1 MFKTIRKRDWAIIAS
16 ILLVALSMFAWA
28 ETQPITEI
36 KNYDDLKTF
45 AAAVNGGETYEG
57 KTVNINNDIVMSDDW
72 KPIGAVISIT
82 EVNGGTY
89 SKVDIKTDKPF
100 MGTLNGNGYKIT
112 GLKMNYTTDNFTY
125 SNTSTWVGG
134 LFIATENA
142 IIKDLV
148 LEDVSM
154 TDSEKK
160 LFMAPAVAM
169 ATNTQFINVDIKSGT
184 IDCARSSGIANYMDG
199 GKIVSCDV
207 AKDVTLK
214 SFVKTGTKII
224 TGGLVQ
230 QVGFDNQA
238 KSADARIVI
247 SECTFS
253 GKMEI
258 DPQSADFLWAGGMY
272 GGTSYSSA
280 PIIYFNL
287 IVDKCKMD
295 GSITV
300 ESSSLDKFV
309 YYDSASKTDKRG
321 TDDASKETKEKS
333 FGGILGRTH
342 QGVPTTVV
350 ETSGDVWL
358 SKGGAV
364 GYATTFKQ
372 AEAGIISGDI
382 TTYYTSLDEA
392 IANGG
397 ELVVVK
403 DVTTKNNYSVAK
415 GVSIDMDLQGYRLA
429 RECDAKDNGVRSA
442 VFRVSG
448 DLTFKGDKTELKTTG
463 DHTGAWSFAVRADET
478 GSITFNSKTTN
489 LTSTNDKYTAA
500 AFTNYASGD
509 ISFNGDNVMLKAV
522 SEYGITVVDCYNCES
537 VAKTIFNNSGN
548 VTIHGIVSPT
558 KGYGLSNTVGLRG
571 GNIEVTSNVDAL
583 NIIMEGSSPRNSDTD
598 GCAGIDV
605 DDQGKSAIVK
615 LNSTVVSVDVTAGMD
630 TANTK
635 FNESAVQ
642 AGQSS
647 YVGAAGV
654 RARAGKIE
662 IGDTTKLLVSVK
674 DGYKTAI
681 AVGVLAEKEKEIPG
695 IIVISGDSVI
705 RAEGKLGSY
714 ALHAKDEGTIS
725 MCSEGK
731 KTELFGD
738 IMSENGSLV
747 TLSGTTELTGN
758 IIGSAELVST
768 GTLKMLKNS
777 EISIK
782 SADIDTLE
790 IPEGVTA
797 TIKAGA
803 SVSIKNVTGRGI
815 LLLDGAN
822 VKIGTVSAESIV
834 TAINTAVIDSKL
846 TLNGTLKV
854 GNGVKLTI
862 AELDAA
868 AGSIEL
874 SGSGVIVVTGAATGT
889 PKLTVAGTNAINI
902 SVGASSDMSFKGAVI
917 NGVTHDGTIS
927 APDGG
932 GKYDPYKLA
941 GISVSPQTMTLY
953 VGEKS
958 TLSAVLR
965 PSGAAG
971 TITWE
976 SSDTNIVTVDEKG
989 SIEAKKEGTATITAK
1004 SGTFSA
1010 ACAVTVKPVKVTS
1023 IKLSQTSLTLVN
1035 SASADITAEKLPKNA
1050 TAAIVWKSDN
1060 EAIATVADGKI
1071 TAAAVGKANITATAD
1086 GITAKCVVTVVAG
1099 YKAATDIIVTPASLK
1114 LAVNASKQLTAEV
1127 YPADATNKTVTW
1139 SRVSGD
1145 ASINVDAKSG
1155 LVTAGTGAAT
1165 ATIRA
1170 EADKISKDVV
1180 VTVVAPD
1187 PETLVL
1193 GSSKMALY
1201 VGEKAELT
1209 AAVGPAAVTDK
1220 RVTWSK
1226 TDTDSSIALDTEGP
1240 STKVSITA
1248 SKPGTSV
1255 IKATKNSLTA
1265 ECSVTV
1271 LEVPKKI
1278 VTASALTLDKNS
1290 ALVALG
1296 GTMQLTAAIEPANA
1310 DGTFTWSAASTSAD
1324 VSAVSGKATVKAVKA
1339 GTTAVTVTW
1348 KGVGGDEL
1356 KATCNITA
1364 EDMSAPVKA
1373 VVKEETVKQ
1382 LEEKNILVA
1391 VTAPATDKAVI
1402 STDNTEVVK
1411 KLEVASD
1418 GSLVMSKAAVDAI
1431 AKEIGQSVTPLP
1443 VIEAE
1448 VPISGD
1454 LEQTVIMT
1462 MLMPGGSIQAKTV
1475 GEMILVKLL
1484 NTAKNETLERVG
1496 TIEALTSGKWLIKKA
1511 FTEEV
1516 LDANAVID
1524 PMQTYEVNVA
1534 VRDNS
1539 VYDLNNELGKVV
1551 DPIAASVKTQTSDPS
1566 KGSSSSGCNAGFAAL
1581 ALLAIVP
1588 VIYRKKK

>member
-28 ETQPITEI
+28 GTQPITEI
-36 KNYDDLKTF
+36 NSYEDLKTF

-57 KTVNINNDIVMSDDW
+57 KIVDINNDIVMSDDW

-100 MGTLNGNGYKIT
+100 KGTLNGNNHKIS
-112 GLKMNYTTDNFTY
+112 GLRMNYTTDNFTY

-134 LFIATENA
+134 IFIATENA
-142 IIKDLV
+142 VIKDLV
-148 LEDVSM
+148 FENIDM

-160 LFMAPAVAM
+160 LYMAPVVAF
-169 ATNTQFINVDIKSGT
+169 ANDTEITNVDVLSGT
-184 IDCARSSGIANYMDG
+184 IDCARAAGIANCIYG
-199 GKIVSCDV
+199 GKMTGCDV

-214 SFVKTGTKII
+214 SFVKTAMGII

-230 QVGFDNQA
+230 QVGFENQA
-238 KSADARIVI
+238 KSTDARIVI
-247 SECTFS
+247 SECSFS

-258 DPQSADFLWAGGMY
+258 DPQSADYLWAGGMY

-280 PIIYFNL
+280 TIIYFNL

-300 ESSSLDKFV
+300 ASSSLDKFV

-321 TDDASKETKEKS
+321 TDADSSQTKEKS

-342 QGVPTTVV
+342 QGVPTTVI
-350 ETSGDVWL
+350 EASGDVWL

-364 GYATTFKQ
+364 GYAKTFTQ
-372 AEAGIISGDI
+372 AEAGIVNGDI

-392 IANGG
+392 IAKGG

-403 DVTTKNNYSVAK
+403 DITTTTNYSV
-415 GVSIDMDLQGYRLA
+415 GSGNSVDMDLTGHLLTRK
-429 RECDAKDNGVRSA
+429 CSTTDNGVRSA

-448 DLTFKGDKTELKTTG
+448 DITFKGDKTELNTVG
-463 DHTGAWSFAVRADET
+463 DHSDAWSFAVRADET
-478 GSITFNSKTTN
+478 GSITFNSKTTS
-489 LTSTNDKYTAA
+489 LTSLNDIYTAA
-500 AFTNYASGD
+500 AFTNYAGGKVA
-509 ISFNGDNVMLKAV
+509 FNGENVMLKAV
-522 SEYGITVVDCYNCES
+522 SEYGVAVVDCWNCEKGAM
-537 VAKTIFNNSGN
+537 VTFNNSGD

-558 KGYGLSNTVGLRG
+558 KGYGKSNTIGLRG
-571 GNIEVTSNVDAL
+571 GNVEVTSNVKAL
-583 NIIMEGSSPRNSDTD
+583 NVIVEGSSPRNSDTD

-605 DDQGKSAIVK
+605 DDQSKGATVK
-615 LNSTVVSVDVTAGMD
+615 LNPSVVSIDVTAGMD
-630 TANTK
+630 TTNTK
-635 FNESAVQ
+635 FDSTAVDVAKPSY
-642 AGQSS
+642 AGA
-647 YVGAAGV
+647 VGL
-654 RARAGKIE
+654 RARAGNIE
-662 IGDTTKLLVSVK
+662 IGEKTELLVSVK
-674 DGYKTAI
+674 DGYEIANAI
-681 AVGVLAEKEKEIPG
+681 FAEKEKDIAG
-695 IIVISGDSVI
+695 IIAISGDSVI
-705 RAEGKLGSY
+705 KAEGKVASY
-714 ALHAKDEGTIS
+714 ALHAKDGGTIS
-725 MCSEGK
+725 MGTEGK
-731 KTELFGD
+731 TTKLFGD
-738 IMSENGSLV
+738 INSENTSII

-758 IIGSAELVST
+758 IIGSANLVSV

-777 EISIK
+777 EISIA

-874 SGSGVIVVTGAATGT
+874 SGSGVIEVTGAATGT

-902 SVGASSDMSFKGAVI
+902 SVGAGSDMSFKGAVI
-917 NGVTHDGTIS
+917 NGVTHDGTIN

-941 GISVSPQTMTLY
+941 GIALSPKALTLY

-958 TLSAVLR
+958 TLSAVLQ

-976 SSDTNIVTVDEKG
+976 SSDEAIVTVDDRG
-989 SIEAKKEGTATITAK
+989 SIEAKKDGAATITAK

-1010 ACAVTVKPVKVTS
+1010 TCAVTVKPVKVTS
-1023 IKLSQTSLTLVN
+1023 IKLSQTALTLVEG
-1035 SASADITAEKLPKNA
+1035 ASADITAEKLPKNA
-1050 TAAIVWKSDN
+1050 TAAIVWDSDN
-1060 EAIATVADGKI
+1060 KEVATVADGEIKAVATGKATI
-1071 TAAAVGKANITATAD
+1071 TASAD
-1086 GITAKCVVTVVAG
+1086 GIIAKCVVTVVEG
-1099 YKAATDIIVTPASLK
+1099 HKAATDILVTPASLK

-1127 YPADATNKTVTW
+1127 YPADATDKTVTW

-1145 ASINVDAKSG
+1145 TSINVDAKSG

-1170 EADKISKDVV
+1170 EANKISKDVL

-1220 RVTWSK
+1220 SVTWSK

-1240 STKVSITA
+1240 STKVTITA

-1278 VTASALTLDKNS
+1278 VTASALTLDRNS

-1402 STDNTEVVK
+1402 STDNAEVVK

-1539 VYDLNNELGKVV
+1539 VYDLNNELGRVV
-1551 DPIAASVKTQTSDPS
+1551 DPIAVSVKTQTSDPS